1 MAQVGYYLV
10 PALWYSRDCVLRLWV
25 ASLVTLSL
33 VRIPLAAL
41 LLGEIAG
48 GAMAS
53 QRPRSARYVR
63 YHVIAFEDFS
73 EPS

>member
-1 MAQVGYYLV
+1 
-10 PALWYSRDCVLRLWV
+10 
-25 ASLVTLSL
+25 VTLSL

-41 LLGEIAG
+41 LWGEIAG